1 MSAALRARSPNIM
14 DDIVKRPPPSPS
26 DKAPPQ
32 KKLDVKPRPASEEPT
47 PKAGSP
53 VIAPKEKSDLKETE
67 KKDEPSRQDVL
78 DTEVFGQILELDDGD
93 RSFVSAMVNEYF
105 EQVDVTFDQMDQAMQ
120 TKDLKQISQLGHFLK
135 GSSAALGVKR
145 VSATCEKI
153 QNTAKGI
160 PTEKTLEEVMSLLKR
175 VKEEYNAAKRW
186 LLLESSQ
193 TCP

>member
-1 MSAALRARSPNIM
+1 
-14 DDIVKRPPPSPS
+14 V
-26 DKAPPQ
+26 
-32 KKLDVKPRPASEEPT
+32 
-47 PKAGSP
+47 
-53 VIAPKEKSDLKETE
+53 
-67 KKDEPSRQDVL
+67 SR
-78 DTEVFGQILELDDGD
+78 
-93 RSFVSAMVNEYF
+93 
-105 EQVDVTFDQMDQAMQ
+105 Q

>member
-1 MSAALRARSPNIM
+1 MSSALRARSPNII

-32 KKLDVKPRPASEEPT
+32 KRLDIKSRPVSEEPT

-53 VIAPKEKSDLKETE
+53 VIPPKEKSELKEVE
-67 KKDEPSRQDVL
+67 KKDSEPSKEDVI
-78 DTEVFGQILELDDGD
+78 DMEVFDQIVELDDGD
-93 RSFVSAMVNEYF
+93 YSFVSAMVTEYLQ
-105 EQVDVTFDQMDQAMQ
+105 QVKTTFKDMDKAME

-160 PTEKTLEEVMSLLKR
+160 PTEKTLEEVTSLLKR
-175 VKEEYNAAKRW
+175 VKEESDAAKRW
-186 LLLESSQ
+186 LQEYCS
-193 TCP
+193 T